1 MKQKIR
7 AIDAAKLIYVG
18 VIFLASLYLF
28 YNQGVTPDRQV
39 FLSDLPDHIAFA
51 MTGDS
56 YSFMYLI
63 MGLLL
68 KLPRGRVFAIAAF
81 EALLVVGAGWIT
93 YLLLKKMVSEDKKT
107 VAFFAA
113 FSLLFLTSMYLPG
126 IYEKYYWNT
135 FAAQPWHNI
144 TYVGMRFFALWTMYS
159 FFEVYENYL
168 EGIGLKQWIKIALPL
183 LLGTAI
189 KPNFLLSFAFALLAI
204 LIIDYV
210 RYFLESKKLFGNIF
224 WNIVK
229 MGTVVFPACFALLV
243 QAVILYGPSESG
255 AATSSVILTWG
266 ATLFKD
272 GVPTLIL
279 KTICSLAFPILIY
292 VCNHKQFDKSTNFAY
307 LMFLVTFVQVHMLDE
322 AGARAG
328 HGNFTWGIYNA
339 AYIVF
344 IYALGYFME
353 HIDLKNKK
361 AEAVAGIIMLG
372 IHLISGFTYFVLL
385 LQGGLSYCL

>member
-1 MKQKIR
+1 MRQNNR
-7 AIDAAKLIYVG
+7 MIDAAKLIYAG
-18 VIFLASLYLF
+18 LIFLASVFLF
-28 YNQGVTPDRQV
+28 YNQGVTPDRTV

-68 KLPRGRVFAIAAF
+68 KLPRGRVFAIAVF

-93 YLLLKKMVSEDKKT
+93 YLLLKKIVSEKKDT
-107 VAFFAA
+107 IVFFAA

-144 TYVGMRFFALWTMYS
+144 TYIGMRFFALWTIYS
-159 FFEVYENYL
+159 FYEVYENYL
-168 EGIGLKQWIKIALPL
+168 DGISVKQWISIALPL

-189 KPNFLLSFAFALLAI
+189 KPNFLLSFAFALLII

-210 RYFLESKKLFGNIF
+210 KHFLEYKKLFDMTF

-243 QAVILYGPSESG
+243 QALILYGPSESG

-266 ATLFKD
+266 ATLFTD
-272 GVPTLIL
+272 GVVTLIL
-279 KTICSLAFPILIY
+279 KIFCSLAFPFLVYI
-292 VCNHKQFDKSTNFAY
+292 CNHKELDKKTKFAY
-307 LMFLVTFVQVHMLDE
+307 LMFLVTFIQVHMLDE

-339 AYIVF
+339 VYIVF
-344 IYALGYFME
+344 IYAIGYFME
-353 HIDLKNKK
+353 HFDWKNKK
-361 AEAVAGIIMLG
+361 AETVAGCVFLG
-372 IHLISGFTYFVLL
+372 IHVISGFTYFVLL

>member
-7 AIDAAKLIYVG
+7 AIDAAKLIYVA
-18 VIFLASLYLF
+18 VIFLASVYLF

-68 KLPRGRVFAIAAF
+68 KLPRGRVFAIAVF

-93 YLLLKKMVSEDKKT
+93 YLLLKKRTSDKKHT
-107 VAFFAA
+107 IAFFAA
-113 FSLLFLTSMYLPG
+113 FSLLFLTSIYLPG

-144 TYVGMRFFALWTMYS
+144 TYIGMRFFALWTIYS

-168 EGIGLKQWIKIALPL
+168 DGISVKDWVKIGLPL

-189 KPNFLLSFAFALLAI
+189 KPNFLLSFAFSLLII

-210 RYFLESKKLFGNIF
+210 KHVLECKKMFDQTF

-255 AATSSVILTWG
+255 AASSSVILTWG

-272 GVPTLIL
+272 GVLTLIL
-279 KTICSLAFPILIY
+279 KTLCSLAFPLLIY
-292 VCNHKQFDKSTNFAY
+292 ISNRKAFDKQTNFAY

-339 AYIVF
+339 VYIMF
-344 IYALGYFME
+344 IYAIGYFME
-353 HIDLKNKK
+353 HFDLKNKK
-361 AEAVAGIIMLG
+361 GQTLCGCVLLG
-372 IHLISGFTYFVLL
+372 LHLISGFTYFVLL

>member
-1 MKQKIR
+1 MKQKNRVIE
-7 AIDAAKLIYVG
+7 AAKFIYVG
-18 VIFLASLYLF
+18 LIFLASLYLF

-68 KLPRGRVFAIAAF
+68 KLPRGRVFAIATF
-81 EALLVVGAGWIT
+81 EALLVVGAGWFT
-93 YLLLKKMVSEDKKT
+93 YLLLKKIVSEKKHT
-107 VAFFAA
+107 IAFFAA
-113 FSLLFLTSMYLPG
+113 FSLLFLTSIYLPEL
-126 IYEKYYWNT
+126 YEKYYWNT

-144 TYVGMRFFALWTMYS
+144 TYIGMRFFALWTMYS
-159 FFEVYENYL
+159 FFEVYGNYL
-168 EGIGLKQWIKIALPL
+168 KGISIKQWFAIATPL

-189 KPNFLLSFAFALLAI
+189 KPNFLLSFAFALLVI

-210 RYFLESKKLFGNIF
+210 KHFIETKKLFDEIF

-255 AATSSVILTWG
+255 AASSSVIITWG

-272 GVPTLIL
+272 GVYTLVM
-279 KTICSLAFPILIY
+279 KTLCSLAFPLVIY
-292 VCNHKQFDKSTNFAY
+292 ICNHKKFDKTTNFAY
-307 LMFLVTFVQVHMLDE
+307 LMFLVTFIQVHMLDE

-339 AYIVF
+339 AYILF
-344 IYALGYFME
+344 IYAIGYFME
-353 HIDLKNKK
+353 HFDFKNKK
-361 AEAVAGIIMLG
+361 IETVVGCVLLTL
-372 IHLISGFTYFVLL
+372 HLISGFTYFVLL